1 MFPNKIRVNF
11 LKKLFTSCIS
21 VKYILLL
28 QLTKWKIQH
37 SYNTTLYLDMFQ
49 YEYDTYRD
57 YSPYYYMYMMLRINL
72 VVFNRIYLTINLLE
86 PSHHNIIC
94 SEKWTG

>member
-1 MFPNKIRVNF
+1 
-11 LKKLFTSCIS
+11 
-21 VKYILLL
+21 
-28 QLTKWKIQH
+28 
-37 SYNTTLYLDMFQ
+37 MFQ